1 MVNYDIIIK
10 GGTIVDGS
18 GILPRYVS
26 DLGIK
31 DGKIAKIGGL
41 ANSTAG
47 KVLDAKGLVVAPGF
61 VDLHTHYDA
70 QLYWDPYC
78 SLSGWHGVTSVVI
91 GNCGFGF
98 APCRPNDQDR
108 AMLALTRTEAIPYD
122 AMKQGMAW
130 DWTTF
135 PEFMDSLD
143 RIPKA
148 VNVNTLVPLTPIYGW
163 VMGWDEA
170 KKRRPTEAE
179 LKEMTKL
186 VHEAMDAGGMGW
198 SSQVLGTNSVQADYD
213 GTPMITDLMTEEELI
228 AFAKVLKDRDEGF
241 MELTLAITDEK
252 GQRKD
257 DEVMATYERITQAAG
272 RPMIFQAVAA
282 NDSNPDVHRKRLAW
296 LEDCNRRGIPMY
308 SQGSAG
314 RQGIELTFEDWNLF
328 DAVPSWREATTGS
341 HEEKKLKMQDPD
353 LRVKLREEY
362 DSGMRPNVAS
372 VEGLMV
378 MEVYNDSLRD
388 YEGMTVTQI
397 AEKEGKHVV
406 DALLDV
412 VVADDLNTEFLSAST
427 RKDPTYSAEVMRS
440 PYVSSG
446 TSDGG
451 AHVKFITAGSYPTD
465 FLIWMVRE
473 EGALTLEQAHYKL
486 SYQNAFFGGF
496 KDRGLIREGVPAD
509 VVVYDLDK
517 LKVLDAEVIEDLPG
531 GEWRRIQRSEGYR
544 WTIVNGD
551 VTLEDGIPTGAMPGK
566 LLRHGKA

>member
-1 MVNYDIIIK
+1 
-10 GGTIVDGS
+10 
-18 GILPRYVS
+18 
-26 DLGIK
+26 
-31 DGKIAKIGGL
+31 
-41 ANSTAG
+41 
-47 KVLDAKGLVVAPGF
+47 
-61 VDLHTHYDA
+61 
-70 QLYWDPYC
+70 
-78 SLSGWHGVTSVVI
+78 
-91 GNCGFGF
+91 
-98 APCRPNDQDR
+98 
-108 AMLALTRTEAIPYD
+108 
-122 AMKQGMAW
+122 
-130 DWTTF
+130 
-135 PEFMDSLD
+135 
-143 RIPKA
+143 
-148 VNVNTLVPLTPIYGW
+148 
-163 VMGWDEA
+163 
-170 KKRRPTEAE
+170 
-179 LKEMTKL
+179 
-186 VHEAMDAGGMGW
+186 
-198 SSQVLGTNSVQADYD
+198 
-213 GTPMITDLMTEEELI
+213 
-228 AFAKVLKDRDEGF
+228 
-241 MELTLAITDEK
+241 
-252 GQRKD
+252 
-257 DEVMATYERITQAAG
+257 
-272 RPMIFQAVAA
+272 MIFQAVAA

-412 VVADDLNTEFLSAST
+412 VVADDLNTEFLSEST